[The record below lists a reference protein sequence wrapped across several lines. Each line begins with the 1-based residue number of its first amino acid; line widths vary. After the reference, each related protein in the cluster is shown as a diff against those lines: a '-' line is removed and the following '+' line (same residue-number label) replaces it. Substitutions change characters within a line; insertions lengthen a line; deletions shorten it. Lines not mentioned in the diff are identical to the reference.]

1 MDDHHFSYIT
11 NMKHKNSA
19 GTPIKDTKVVVAVD
33 MTWELSQGSLPCNCF
48 LISGF
53 QNYADLYIDFSFFC
67 LALNET
73 LFIGY

>member
-33 MTWELSQGSLPCNCF
+33 MTWELSQGSLPCN
-48 LISGF
+48 
-53 QNYADLYIDFSFFC
+53 
-67 LALNET
+67 
-73 LFIGY
+73 